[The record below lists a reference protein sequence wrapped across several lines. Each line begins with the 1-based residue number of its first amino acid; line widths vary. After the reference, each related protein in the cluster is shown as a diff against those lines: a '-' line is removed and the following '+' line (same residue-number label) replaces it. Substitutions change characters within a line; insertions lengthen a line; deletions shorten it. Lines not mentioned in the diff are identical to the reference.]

1 MSTIRDLEGNVQK
14 LGGGGELL
22 KATHRLMSAEI
33 LGLVD
38 TPVVLVPAEPGV
50 MFIPMM
56 AAGISP
62 EDGGDYEGGSDI
74 AVTWYGEGDW
84 NNNNAPMHLAND
96 LPLQSGMVYI
106 TYPGDVAT
114 NVYLNSRSDAVG
126 KALALAA
133 NYGQPFT
140 AGVSYVDVVL
150 WYTRWEIPA

>member
-14 LGGGGELL
+14 LGGGELL
-22 KATHRLMSAEI
+22 KVTHRLMSAEI

-62 EDGGDYEGGSDI
+62 ESGGDYSGGGDI
-74 AVTWYGEGDW
+74 AVTWIDSGGSW
-84 NNNNAPMHLAND
+84 NTNNAPMHLASD
-96 LPLQSGMVYI
+96 LPTESGMVYI
-106 TYPGDVAT
+106 TYPGDVST
-114 NVYLNSRSDAVG
+114 NVFLNSRSDAVG
-126 KALALAA
+126 AALALAV
-133 NYGQPFT
+133 NFGQGFT
-140 AGVSYVDVVL
+140 GGASYVDVAL